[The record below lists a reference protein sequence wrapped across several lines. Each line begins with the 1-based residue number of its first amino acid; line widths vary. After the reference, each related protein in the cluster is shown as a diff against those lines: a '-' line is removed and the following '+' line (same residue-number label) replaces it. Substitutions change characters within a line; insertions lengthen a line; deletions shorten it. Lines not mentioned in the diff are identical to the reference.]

1 MPLSTADGKERV
13 DERIDNTDNNQQVS
27 NLACE
32 EVCNGFIQADTLLG
46 VLLGTR

>member
-32 EVCNGFIQADTLLG
+32 EVCNSFIQTDAFLDIFVG
-46 VLLGTR
+46 A